1 MKKIIFVFTMLATL
15 QASAQLVPVLTQSMS
30 KSPQTITPNSSFAIL
45 FDKTEVHEATNTGSN
60 GYSFKAAVAGLY
72 KMESAITLKG
82 GSVGANLI
90 VFITRNGSVIR
101 RYSYYISQT
110 QEKTFEINTDIPLKA
125 GETLGFNLN
134 LSGSSPGSILDGSH
148 AIYSRYSFR

>member
-1 MKKIIFVFTMLATL
+1 MKKIILVFTLLATI

-30 KSPQTITPNSSFAIL
+30 KSPQAISPNNSYAIL

-82 GSVGANLI
+82 GSVGANFI
-90 VFITRNGSVIR
+90 VFVTRNGSIVR
-101 RYSYYISQT
+101 RYSFYISHI

-125 GETLGFNLN
+125 GETLGFNLY
-134 LSGSSPGSILDGSH
+134 LYGSSAGSVMDGSH
-148 AIYSRYSFR
+148 AIYSRYSLR